1 MLSVIFLVCI
11 ANPFGSG
18 TQSIKLT
25 CPQHVNVTPT
35 WPWWVWTCSLQLTW
49 FVARPK
55 STRQLRCLCN
65 PIITF
70 YHSRRVAFRHIFMH
84 FFCIFFCFLHKFL
97 KIRCDITFSAPP
109 PPPIF
114 HSIIT
119 LRANYLP
126 PYGWVIWYLNA
137 PCTDIFNSMN
147 KDREPYWKY
156 AIYLWV
162 YHCVLTI
169 HIVQLFRFNEVSFL
183 CNWSFRSLSGA
194 QLCCSIT

>member
-1 MLSVIFLVCI
+1 MLHLHGRGGFEPVPCSLPDLWQGLNQPDNWGVY
-11 ANPFGSG
+11 
-18 TQSIKLT
+18 
-25 CPQHVNVTPT
+25 VTPL
-35 WPWWVWTCSLQLTW
+35 SLFITL
-49 FVARPK
+49 VALLLDI
-55 STRQLRCLCN
+55 SLC
-65 PIITF
+65 I
-70 YHSRRVAFRHIFMH
+70 
-84 FFCIFFCFLHKFL
+84 FFCIFFVFLHNFL

>member
-84 FFCIFFCFLHKFL
+84 FFCIFFCFFYINFWKLDVISLFL
-97 KIRCDITFSAPP
+97 
-109 PPPIF
+109 
-114 HSIIT
+114 
-119 LRANYLP
+119 LP
-126 PYGWVIWYLNA
+126 LPLLYF
-137 PCTDIFNSMN
+137 T
-147 KDREPYWKY
+147 
-156 AIYLWV
+156 
-162 YHCVLTI
+162 
-169 HIVQLFRFNEVSFL
+169 QL
-183 CNWSFRSLSGA
+183 SLSEPTISLPMGEWFDIWMLPA
-194 QLCCSIT
+194 QTYLIQWIKTENPTGSMQFIYGFIIVY